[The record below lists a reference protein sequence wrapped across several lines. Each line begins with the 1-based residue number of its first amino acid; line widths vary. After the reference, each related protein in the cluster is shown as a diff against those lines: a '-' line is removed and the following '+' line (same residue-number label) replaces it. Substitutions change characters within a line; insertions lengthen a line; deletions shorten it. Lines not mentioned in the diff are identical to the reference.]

1 MAQSDGM
8 RLPRGAVL
16 QALGNGEGSIAIPRS
31 GGQAV
36 LWALCSIPS
45 FVFGF
50 HGLRDG
56 GEYAWAAL
64 PFFAVGALVLWLAW
78 RSWAARDI
86 PVILAP
92 DGLFDRR
99 LAAEPIAWSRISK
112 CRLAYARLVPSGVMF
127 EVAPPN
133 AMGSSKPMSID
144 CLSVRCNPNELRQ
157 AIELMRRRWG
167 GAR

>member
-16 QALGNGEGSIAIPRS
+16 QALGNGEGSITIPRS

-36 LWALCSIPS
+36 LWALCAIPL
-45 FVFGF
+45 FVFGLYA
-50 HGLRDG
+50 LRSG
-56 GEYAWAAL
+56 ASHAWVAA
-64 PFFAVGALVLWLAW
+64 PFFAAGVLVLWLAY

-86 PVILAP
+86 PVILGP
-92 DGLFDRR
+92 EGLFDRR
-99 LAAEPIAWSRISK
+99 LSAEPIAWSRISK

-127 EVAPPN
+127 ETAPLN
-133 AMGSSKPMSID
+133 GMGTVKPMSID
-144 CLSVRCNPNELRQ
+144 CLSVGCAPDELRQ